1 MAACIRHLPAESAC
15 NRALG
20 ADGISLTETLLFDL
34 VSVMS
39 GEPHPGD
46 PRWIREQ
53 RIRAAELEE
62 AKRRSE
68 ERRARLGMRGSVFR
82 RHREA

>member
-1 MAACIRHLPAESAC
+1 MRHLPPESAC

-20 ADGISLTETLLFDL
+20 ADGISVVESLLFDL

-46 PRWIREQ
+46 PRWIRAKRERDAQ
-53 RIRAAELEE
+53 IAT
-62 AKRRSE
+62 AKRRSD
-68 ERRARLGMRGSVFR
+68 ERRERLGISGSVFR
-82 RHREA
+82 RQKGA